1 MDNPSHIDGSRS
13 FRLPTSSFRPPT
25 SSFRRKP
32 ESRGQRGGKKLH
44 SNVSN
49 NQPHFP
55 TLVCR
60 RQPARA
66 IAMKACPGLRSGIDG
81 PHRRPAVSL
90 SPLMGKDWGEGEPRS
105 AEACPQA
112 SARRRPI
119 FILLCG
125 LRKAIG
131 DSGRSGNPAEGFGPS
146 KTHATSPNNQLTR
159 SPTLVVPAATDLI
172 SCHGSK
178 FASAC
183 ASGTPQQ
190 AVDEG
195 RIVEYPNGRARIVL
209 HPIARLVFSNHRH
222 LSRIGKVRASIPLR
236 RGYEHD
242 LTFFY
247 SP

>member
-49 NQPHFP
+49 NQPHFH

-81 PHRRPAVSL
+81 PHRRPVVSP
-90 SPLMGKDWGEGEPRS
+90 SPSMGKDWGEGEPRS

-131 DSGRSGNPAEGFGPS
+131 DSGESMPR
-146 KTHATSPNNQLTR
+146 
-159 SPTLVVPAATDLI
+159 
-172 SCHGSK
+172 
-178 FASAC
+178 
-183 ASGTPQQ
+183 TPRY
-190 AVDEG
+190 G
-195 RIVEYPNGRARIVL
+195 ARIQ
-209 HPIARLVFSNHRH
+209 
-222 LSRIGKVRASIPLR
+222 R
-236 RGYEHD
+236 RGMRLANEELHLD
-242 LTFFY
+242 PTFHRIPSISIYAKICWFVPTFPY
-247 SP
+247 TSARPKHADEARTTISEGTECRNRSTII